1 MGEVRIFFGTSFRFS
16 SETKLEIARELVLR
30 QGQIQNIISDKNPPK
45 KYYFQE
51 NAQRLSENIE
61 DLLKINCS
69 KALEF
74 ISYVVK
80 RETGCEIKAF
90 STL

>member
-30 QGQIQNIISDKNPPK
+30 QGQIQNVISDKNPPK

-51 NAQRLSENIE
+51 NA
-61 DLLKINCS
+61 
-69 KALEF
+69 
-74 ISYVVK
+74 
-80 RETGCEIKAF
+80 
-90 STL
+90 